1 MAGDNYIASIDI
13 GTDKIALLAAEKD
26 YDNRLRIIGHN
37 ICSSDGVKKG
47 AIFSIDSLSR
57 VITKLI
63 EETNKSF
70 NLKPG
75 LFRVNIS
82 DTHLTCTDGKGKV
95 SVNQV
100 VTRNDVDA
108 VLASAMAM
116 STPSNKE
123 KIHRIKKKFTI
134 NENVVVDNPL
144 EMEAEVLESKVH
156 IVTVSSANI
165 RNIENCL
172 KQSDLQVEKNG
183 IVLTSIA
190 KSHAILTQE
199 EKDNGVCIVDIGAGV
214 TSFSVFNEEGIVQSG
229 VISMGGDE
237 VTRDI
242 AYAFDTSLEEAK
254 RLKEKYGVAK
264 SSTLKEE
271 KLIDFTQP
279 EKNKD
284 EHQLSSLQLSEVI
297 EEAYREILLA
307 LKNELK
313 HHNLDTIIKSG
324 FVLCGGGAQII
335 SCEELVRD
343 FFTRRV
349 KMGAIHR
356 SRISGLDSILTDFRY
371 TGSIGLLLHEDDLRI
386 DVDVISNG
394 NKGVIDKL
402 KKWTAGGF

>member
-26 YDNRLRIIGHN
+26 FDNRLRIIGHN
-37 ICSSDGVKKG
+37 ICASDGVRKG
-47 AIFSIDSLSR
+47 VIFSIDSLSR

-63 EETNKSF
+63 KETNKSF
-70 NLKPG
+70 DLTPG

-95 SVNQV
+95 SVNEV
-100 VTRNDVDA
+100 VTRDDLDA

-123 KIHRIKKKFTI
+123 KLHIIKKKFTI
-134 NENVVVDNPL
+134 NESVVVDNPL

-156 IVTVSSANI
+156 IVTVSSASV

-172 KQSDLQVEKNG
+172 KQSDLQVDK

-214 TSFSVFNEEGIVQSG
+214 TSFSVFDEEGIVRSG

-237 VTRDI
+237 VTQEI
-242 AYAFDTSLEEAK
+242 AFAFDTSFEEAK
-254 RLKEKYGVAK
+254 RLKEFYGVAK

-271 KLIDFTQP
+271 KLIDFTQAA
-279 EKNKD
+279 NKE

-313 HHNLDTIIKSG
+313 HRNLDTIIKSG
-324 FVLCGGGAQII
+324 FVLCGGGAQVI

-349 KMGAIHR
+349 KMGTIHR
-356 SRISGLDSILTDFRY
+356 SRISGLDNILTDYRY
-371 TGSIGLLLHEDDLRI
+371 TGSIGLLLHEDDLRK

-394 NKGVIDKL
+394 NNGVMGKL
-402 KKWTAGGF
+402 KKWTVGNF